1 MSADAIHDETVAAA
15 RGAAADTAASDRV
28 IVAFYCRE
36 CAYAAADATG
46 NARISLPATIR
57 SILLPCSGRVGPL
70 HLLTALAEG
79 ADGVYVAGCLED
91 QCHYRVGNFHALD
104 RVAFVQRLLESVGVE
119 PERCQMFTMSAADSP
134 KFVAAAKK
142 MHQVISGLPPLQ
154 RSPAGMVAGH
164 VSGAV
169 SDPVGTNGPAATAT
183 SASAPVL
190 AGRGA

>member
-1 MSADAIHDETVAAA
+1 MSAVAEQTAARALDSAAADPIRHEAMAAA
-15 RGAAADTAASDRV
+15 RSAAADTASGDRV

-46 NARISLPATIR
+46 NARISLPTTIR
-57 SILLPCSGRVGPL
+57 SVLLPCTGRVSPL

-104 RVAFVQRLLESVGVE
+104 RVAFVQHLLESVGVE

-134 KFVAAAKK
+134 RFVAAAKK
-142 MHQVISGLPPLQ
+142 MHRVISDLPPLA
-154 RSPAGMVAGH
+154 RSAREVA
-164 VSGAV
+164 
-169 SDPVGTNGPAATAT
+169 
-183 SASAPVL
+183 
-190 AGRGA
+190 